1 MPDAEVAH
9 RLAQRF
15 LRSLPDKAQAKLVRS
30 LSVPRWFDLAL
41 LRDRLDQGED
51 AAEAAHDTL
60 AHFSFVEPSPDGR
73 LRMHSTMREA
83 LEYLLEEEDAARW
96 RELHEWCRRHWE
108 ARQPAVAGEAFYH
121 RLHLQPTEAIAAWRD
136 EAGAARNLRGGER
149 CRAALSLWENIDL
162 TNDTWRERMGDEAWA
177 DGLQWVAYR
186 LDELRPAAWQHGPVL
201 QQAIR
206 CYEAALRVW
215 TEEAFPADWAMTQ
228 NNLGSAY
235 QNLPTGDR
243 AANLQQAIAC
253 YEAALRVYTEEAF
266 PEYHAIA
273 AGNLGEAR
281 VREAF
286 EAEGGQTH

>member
-1 MPDAEVAH
+1 MTQNNLGVTYSD
-9 RLAQRF
+9 
-15 LRSLPDKAQAKLVRS
+15 LP
-30 LSVPRWFDLAL
+30 
-41 LRDRLDQGED
+41 
-51 AAEAAHDTL
+51 T
-60 AHFSFVEPSPDGR
+60 
-73 LRMHSTMREA
+73 
-83 LEYLLEEEDAARW
+83 
-96 RELHEWCRRHWE
+96 
-108 ARQPAVAGEAFYH
+108 
-121 RLHLQPTEAIAAWRD
+121 
-136 EAGAARNLRGGER
+136 
-149 CRAALSLWENIDL
+149 
-162 TNDTWRERMGDEAWA
+162 GD
-177 DGLQWVAYR
+177 
-186 LDELRPAAWQHGPVL
+186 PAANL

-206 CYEAALRVW
+206 SYEAALTVW

-228 NNLGSAY
+228 NNLGNAY